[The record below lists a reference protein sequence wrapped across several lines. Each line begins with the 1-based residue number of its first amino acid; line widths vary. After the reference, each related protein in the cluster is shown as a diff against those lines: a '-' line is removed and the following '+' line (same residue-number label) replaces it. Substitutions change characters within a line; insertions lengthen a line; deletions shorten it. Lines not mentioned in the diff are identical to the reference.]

1 MSTDRGRRRTVKTTK
16 DRHASRSRHT
26 VRLAPGVRVDADAEH
41 QTVFVLVCADGKVQL
56 NSTALAILKLC
67 DGSRD
72 RDGIV
77 TELMHGSHRRALA
90 GEIVEFLDAALARGW
105 IVDA

>member
-1 MSTDRGRRRTVKTTK
+1 MSTDRGRRRTVKSTK
-16 DRHASRSRHT
+16 QRRTPTLSRGI
-26 VRLAPGVRVDADAEH
+26 RLAPGVRVDGSGDALS
-41 QTVFVLVCADGKVQL
+41 VLIWEDHKVQL
-56 NSTALAILKLC
+56 NPAALAVLKLC

-77 TELMHGSHRRALA
+77 FELTRDSQRQALA
-90 GEIVEFLDAALARGW
+90 GEIVEFLEAAFARGW

>member
-1 MSTDRGRRRTVKTTK
+1 MSTDRGRRRTVKSTRQRRTPTL
-16 DRHASRSRHT
+16 SRGI
-26 VRLAPGVRVDADAEH
+26 RLAPGVRVDGGGERDALAE
-41 QTVFVLVCADGKVQL
+41 LVWEDRKVQL
-56 NSTALAILKLC
+56 NPAALAVLKLC

-77 TELMHGSHRRALA
+77 SELTRDSQREALA
-90 GEIVEFLDAALARGW
+90 GEIVEFLEAAIARGW